1 MLARMRVSVGEWLI
15 RFAVLRVMPTGAER
29 DAWKAATVYGSRW
42 CSSAKL
48 KT

>member
-1 MLARMRVSVGEWLI
+1 MLARMRLAAGEWLI
-15 RFAVLRVMPTGAER
+15 RFAVIRVMPTGPER
-29 DAWKAATVYGSRW
+29 SAWKAATVYGSRW